1 VRLVGYVR
9 VSSET
14 QIEGY
19 GLDVQERSIR
29 AWARAHNHRLIDVL
43 RDEGVSGA
51 KEAADRPGLSAALV
65 YFAHPRRADGL
76 VVPRLDRLA
85 RALTIQEAT
94 LGLIWREG
102 GHVFTA
108 DAGEVLRD
116 DPDDPMRTALRQVVG
131 VFAELDRRMT
141 VKRMKDGRKAK
152 AATGKHAVGQYAF
165 GYHGEGKGRDRD
177 AGPKRAA
184 TDYPEASRLTGI
196 GEPRRR
202 SWLPPYKHR
211 AQRTHPLGPIHVLAR
226 VSCRSVGS
234 GTQRARTLTDA
245 RAPRRTR
252 AADASPLRGSGWRD
266 RPVGPPGPGGL
277 RRDGSTRTGG

>member
-177 AGPKRAA
+177 AGPNPAEQASVDEIVRRRRAGE
-184 TDYPEASRLTGI
+184 TYRGI
-196 GEPRRR
+196 AAVLDSAGLRPRRAER
-202 SWLPPYKHR
+202 WS
-211 AQRTHPLGPIHVLAR
+211 AMAV
-226 VSCRSVGS
+226 RSV
-234 GTQRARTLTDA
+234 AR
-245 RAPRRTR
+245 RH
-252 AADASPLRGSGWRD
+252 
-266 RPVGPPGPGGL
+266 GL
-277 RRDGSTRTGG
+277 P